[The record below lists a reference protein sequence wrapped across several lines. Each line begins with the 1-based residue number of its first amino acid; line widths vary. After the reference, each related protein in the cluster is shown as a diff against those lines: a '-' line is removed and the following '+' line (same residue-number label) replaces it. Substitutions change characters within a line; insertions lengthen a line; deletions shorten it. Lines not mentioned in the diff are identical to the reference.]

1 MACGHC
7 RSLGTALISG
17 SLFVRDSQG
26 TRKHTRT
33 QESSS
38 SVFHSFFPRPKLFFI
53 SAFVWTLVTIL
64 AWYFIFSGLGDSLGY
79 VMPEQEPFDLTYFLV
94 PANLWFYGYFAC
106 CLLLFGGV
114 WTIIAK
120 DHPWIMW
127 SIWGS
132 LLIIAVTYFGVQ
144 ISVVI
149 NNFRRPFGDLLQ
161 NALSQKPGIT
171 VDNLYDRQRVFAK
184 IAFLSMA
191 VSILT
196 DFFTSHYIFRWRTAM
211 NDFYMSKW
219 EKLRH
224 IEGASQRVQEDTM
237 RFSQT
242 LEGLGISLINS
253 VMTLVVFLP
262 ILFGLSGYVTE
273 LPIIGELPHALF
285 WLAIFWS
292 AFGTI
297 LLETVGIKLPGLN
310 FRNQRVEA
318 AYRKELVYGEDHA
331 DRAQPLTVKEL
342 YSNVRKNYF
351 RMYFH
356 YLYFNVARYFYIQ
369 ADAMFLL
376 LMLVPTIVAG
386 KITYGIYQQIATAFG
401 QVSNSFQYLV
411 TSWTTIIE
419 LLSIHKRLKAF
430 EAAIDDEPLPTI
442 DQRYLDREEHD
453 GEMAANKP
461 Y

>member
-1 MACGHC
+1 M
-7 RSLGTALISG
+7 
-17 SLFVRDSQG
+17 
-26 TRKHTRT
+26 
-33 QESSS
+33 
-38 SVFHSFFPRPKLFFI
+38 FHSFFPKPKLFFT
-53 SAFVWTLVTIL
+53 SAVVWAFVAIFG
-64 AWYFIFSGLGDSLGY
+64 WYFIFQALGARLGY
-79 VMPEQEPFDLTYFLV
+79 VMPEQEPFDLSYFLV
-94 PANLWFYGYFAC
+94 PANLYFYAYLSV
-106 CLLLFGGV
+106 CLAIFGV
-114 WTIIAK
+114 FWTVAAK
-120 DHPWIMW
+120 DHPWKYW

-144 ISVVI
+144 VSVVI

-161 NALSQKPGIT
+161 NALSKQPGIT
-171 VDNLYDRQRVFAK
+171 AWDFYSLQIVFAK
-184 IAFLSMA
+184 LVFFSMA

-196 DFFTSHYIFRWRTAM
+196 DFFTSHYVFRWRTAM
-211 NDFYMSKW
+211 NNFYMSKW

-237 RFSQT
+237 RFSAT
-242 LEGLGISLINS
+242 VEGLGITLINS

-262 ILFGLSGYVTE
+262 ILFALSSYVSE
-273 LPIIGELPHALF
+273 LPIIGEVPHALF
-285 WLAIFWS
+285 WLAILWS

-297 LLETVGIKLPGLN
+297 LLATVGIKLPGLN

-331 DRAQPLTVKEL
+331 ERADPVTVKEL
-342 YSNVRKNYF
+342 FSNVRKNYF
-351 RMYFH
+351 RMYWH

-369 ADAMFLL
+369 ADAVFLL

-411 TSWTTIIE
+411 NSWTTIIE

-430 EAAIDDEPLPTI
+430 EAAIDDKPLPEI
-442 DQRYLDREEHD
+442 DQRYLKREAEE
-453 GEMAANKP
+453 GELAANKP
-461 Y
+461 T

>member
-1 MACGHC
+1 M
-7 RSLGTALISG
+7 
-17 SLFVRDSQG
+17 
-26 TRKHTRT
+26 
-33 QESSS
+33 
-38 SVFHSFFPRPKLFFI
+38 FHSFFPRPKYFFI
-53 SAFVWTLVTIL
+53 SAAAWSFVAIL
-64 AWYFIFSGLGDSLGY
+64 AWYFIFAGIGDRAGFGL
-79 VMPEQEPFDLTYFLV
+79 PEGASEPHDLTYFIM
-94 PANLWFYGYFAC
+94 PSNLYFYAYFAI
-106 CLLLFGGV
+106 CLLIFGAA
-114 WTIIAK
+114 WSFIAK
-120 DHPWIMW
+120 HNPWIGW
-127 SIWGS
+127 SVWGS

-144 ISVVI
+144 VSVVI
-149 NNFRRPFGDLLQ
+149 NNWRRPFGDTLM
-161 NALSQKPGIT
+161 NALSGKGGTAWDFYSLMMI
-171 VDNLYDRQRVFAK
+171 FAQV
-184 IAFLSMA
+184 AFVSMT

-219 EKLRH
+219 EQLRH

-237 RFSQT
+237 RFSST

-273 LPIIGELPHALF
+273 LPIIGAIPHALF
-285 WLAIFWS
+285 WLAIFW
-292 AFGTI
+292 AVFGTV
-297 LLETVGIKLPGLN
+297 LLATVGIKLPGLN

-331 DRAQPLTVKEL
+331 DRAQPPTVKEL
-342 YSNVRKNYF
+342 YANVRTNYF
-351 RMYFH
+351 RMYWH

-369 ADAMFLL
+369 ADALFLL
-376 LMLVPTIVAG
+376 FMLVPTIVAG

-411 TSWTTIIE
+411 NSWTTIIE

-430 EAAIDDEPLPTI
+430 EAAIDGGPLPEI
-442 DQRYLDREEHD
+442 DQNYLIREAEG

-461 Y
+461 T

>member
-1 MACGHC
+1 M
-7 RSLGTALISG
+7 
-17 SLFVRDSQG
+17 
-26 TRKHTRT
+26 
-33 QESSS
+33 
-38 SVFHSFFPRPKLFFI
+38 FHSFFPRPKLFFI
-53 SAFVWTLVTIL
+53 SAAVWSFVAIL
-64 AWYFIFSGLGDSLGY
+64 AWYFIFAGIGDRAGFGL
-79 VMPEQEPFDLTYFLV
+79 PEGASEPYDLTYFV
-94 PANLWFYGYFAC
+94 MPSNLYFYAYFAI
-106 CLLLFGGV
+106 CLLLFGAA
-114 WTIIAK
+114 WSFLAK
-120 DHPWIMW
+120 DNPWIGW
-127 SIWGS
+127 SVWGS

-144 ISVVI
+144 VSVVI
-149 NNFRRPFGDLLQ
+149 NNWRRPFGDTLM
-161 NALSQKPGIT
+161 NALSGKGGTAWDFYSLMII
-171 VDNLYDRQRVFAK
+171 FAQV
-184 IAFLSMA
+184 AFVSMF

-211 NDFYMSKW
+211 NNFYMSKW
-219 EKLRH
+219 EQLRH

-237 RFSQT
+237 RFSST

-273 LPIIGELPHALF
+273 LPIIGAIPHALF
-285 WLAIFWS
+285 WLAIFW
-292 AFGTI
+292 AVFGTV
-297 LLETVGIKLPGLN
+297 LLATVGIKLPGLN

-331 DRAQPLTVKEL
+331 DRAQPLTVQEL

-351 RMYFH
+351 RMYWH

-369 ADAMFLL
+369 ADALFLL
-376 LMLVPTIVAG
+376 FMLVPTIVAG

-411 TSWTTIIE
+411 NSWTTIIE

-430 EAAIDDEPLPTI
+430 EAAIDGGPLPDI
-442 DQRYLDREEHD
+442 DQRYLQREAEG

-461 Y
+461 T

>member
-1 MACGHC
+1 M
-7 RSLGTALISG
+7 
-17 SLFVRDSQG
+17 
-26 TRKHTRT
+26 
-33 QESSS
+33 
-38 SVFHSFFPRPKLFFI
+38 FHSFFPHPKQFFL
-53 SAFVWTLVTIL
+53 SAVVWAFVAIL
-64 AWYFIFSGLGDSLGY
+64 AWYFIVSGIGDSLGY

-94 PANLWFYGYFAC
+94 PANLFFYAYFAL
-106 CLLLFGGV
+106 CLVLFGGI
-114 WTIIAK
+114 WTLLAK
-120 DHPWIMW
+120 DNPWKRW

-161 NALSQKPGIT
+161 NALSKQPGIT
-171 VDNLYDRQRVFAK
+171 AWDFYDLQIIFAK
-184 IAFLSMA
+184 IAFLSMG

-237 RFSQT
+237 RFSAT
-242 LEGLGISLINS
+242 LEGLGITLINS

-262 ILFGLSGYVTE
+262 ILFSLSSYVSE
-273 LPIIGELPHALF
+273 LPIIGEVPHALF
-285 WLAIFWS
+285 WLAIIWS

-297 LLETVGIKLPGLN
+297 LLATVGIKLPGLN

-331 DRAQPLTVKEL
+331 DRAQPPTVKEL
-342 YSNVRKNYF
+342 YGNVRKNYF
-351 RMYFH
+351 RMYWH

-369 ADAMFLL
+369 ADAVFLL

-411 TSWTTIIE
+411 NSWTTIIE

-430 EAAIDDEPLPTI
+430 EAAIDEKPLPEI
-442 DQRYLDREEHD
+442 DQRYLEREAEG
-453 GEMAANKP
+453 GELNANRP
-461 Y
+461 T

>member
-1 MACGHC
+1 M
-7 RSLGTALISG
+7 
-17 SLFVRDSQG
+17 
-26 TRKHTRT
+26 
-33 QESSS
+33 
-38 SVFHSFFPRPKLFFI
+38 FHSFFPRPKLFFI
-53 SAFVWTLVTIL
+53 SAAAWSFVAIL
-64 AWYFIFSGLGDSLGY
+64 AWYFIFAGIGDRAGFGL
-79 VMPEQEPFDLTYFLV
+79 PEGASEPYDLTYFIM
-94 PANLWFYGYFAC
+94 PSNLYFYAYFAI
-106 CLLLFGGV
+106 CLLLFGAA
-114 WTIIAK
+114 WSFIAK
-120 DHPWIMW
+120 ENPWIGW
-127 SIWGS
+127 SVWGS

-144 ISVVI
+144 VSVVI
-149 NNFRRPFGDLLQ
+149 NNWRRPFGDTLM
-161 NALSQKPGIT
+161 NALSGKGGTAWDFYSLMMI
-171 VDNLYDRQRVFAK
+171 FAQV
-184 IAFLSMA
+184 AFVSMT

-219 EKLRH
+219 EQLRH

-237 RFSQT
+237 RFSST

-273 LPIIGELPHALF
+273 LPIIGAIPHALF
-285 WLAIFWS
+285 WLAIFWA
-292 AFGTI
+292 AFGTV
-297 LLETVGIKLPGLN
+297 LLATVGIKLPGLN

-331 DRAQPLTVKEL
+331 DRAQPPTVKEL
-342 YSNVRKNYF
+342 YANVRTNYF
-351 RMYFH
+351 RMYWH

-369 ADAMFLL
+369 ADALFLL
-376 LMLVPTIVAG
+376 FMLVPTIVAG

-411 TSWTTIIE
+411 NSWTTIIE

-430 EAAIDDEPLPTI
+430 EAAIDGGPLPDI
-442 DQRYLDREEHD
+442 DQRYLEREAEG

-461 Y
+461 T